1 MVATL
6 MLAPTKADPITKE
19 TKGAGGIKI
28 ILAVLWPF
36 SLTCGFGT
44 TGLSLK
50 EKIHAE
56 HCHRPK
62 VFLDVLGGSYGGDW
76 TSYIVWCKAPFSK
89 ESPRASGLLYPAK
102 RFCESESPLPLL
114 RSLVIAEQ
122 SLISS
127 N

>member
-6 MLAPTKADPITKE
+6 MLAPTKADPITKG

-36 SLTCGFGT
+36 LLTCGFGT

-50 EKIHAE
+50 KKIHAE
-56 HCHRPK
+56 HCHRLK
-62 VFLDVLGGSYGGDW
+62 VFLSILGGSYGGDW
-76 TSYIVWCKAPFSK
+76 TSYIAWCEASFSK
-89 ESPRASGLLYPAK
+89 ESPRASGLLYPAE
-102 RFCESESPLPLL
+102 RFRESENPLLSL
-114 RSLVIAEQ
+114 RSLVTAER